1 MIFLMDMQM
10 MMLDVVYFMLRGC
23 LRIVMRPRTK
33 DVSGELVLITGAGG
47 GLGRLFAQEFVELGA
62 EVVLWDINA
71 ETNEATAKLVREAGG
86 KAHTYTVDVTN
97 RDKVY
102 QAADRVR
109 KDLGRDVTMLVNN
122 AGVVAGRRVME
133 RDVPDDM
140 VERTLKVNCHGHF
153 WVSLEQ
159 QLQFITKLAFLPQ
172 MKANNH
178 GHIVTVASVLGLF
191 ATAFVEDYCA
201 SKFAAVG
208 FHESLTHEL
217 LTEDDWDGVKT
228 TLVCPYLV
236 DTGMFEG
243 CRIREEAELV
253 LTALEPGY
261 CVKQA
266 MNAILIDQPLV
277 CIPRIT
283 YIPFIA
289 RALLPW
295 DANVATYRFLGS
307 DKCMH
312 PFIETMKSKAANG
325 AIKAA

>member
-10 MMLDVVYFMLRGC
+10 MILDVIYFMLRGC
-23 LRIVMRPRTK
+23 FRMVMRPRTK

-47 GLGRLFAQEFVELGA
+47 GLGRLFALEFVSYGA

-71 ETNEATAKLVREAGG
+71 ETNEATAKQVREAGG
-86 KAHTYTVDVTN
+86 KAYTYTVDVTDREN
-97 RDKVY
+97 VY
-102 QAADRVR
+102 QTADRVR
-109 KDLGRDVTMLVNN
+109 KDLGRDVTILVNN
-122 AGVVAGRRVME
+122 AGVVGGKQVMN
-133 RDVPDDM
+133 RDVSDDV

-153 WVSLEQ
+153 WTV
-159 QLQFITKLAFLPQ
+159 KAFLPQ

-243 CRIREEAELV
+243 CKIREEAELV
-253 LTALEPGY
+253 LSALDPVY

-283 YIPFIA
+283 YIPVIA

-307 DKCMH
+307 DKCMK
-312 PFIETMKSKAANG
+312 PFIETMKSKAATNGGG